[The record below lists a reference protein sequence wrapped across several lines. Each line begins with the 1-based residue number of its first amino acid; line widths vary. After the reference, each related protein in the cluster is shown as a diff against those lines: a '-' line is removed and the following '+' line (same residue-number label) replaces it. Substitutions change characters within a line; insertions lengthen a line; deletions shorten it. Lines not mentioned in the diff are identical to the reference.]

1 MSSGSSFSD
10 SGVWSFI
17 LLAAVILGSM
27 IVANII
33 KRKVKF
39 LTNSLVPVSVL
50 GGLLLLAISV
60 IVKAITGDY
69 LFNHEA
75 FSAGSSR
82 TGIETLE
89 ILTYHCLA
97 IGFIAMTL
105 RKSNGKGK
113 TRTRD
118 VINTGV
124 TTVSSYL
131 VQATVGLV
139 VTIIGSFFIK
149 KLIKASGL
157 LLAFGYGQGTGQA
170 LNYGSIY
177 EGYGFE
183 GGKSF
188 GLAVAAMGFLSA
200 SIVGVIYL
208 NSKRNKGELK
218 VRLEKSE
225 LNREKVEEEGE
236 IPMIESI
243 DKITM
248 EIALIAI
255 CYAGA
260 YGIMYVLGNLAGG
273 LKSTIYG
280 FNFLFG
286 ALMGVIL
293 KALINVLRKHNIMKR
308 DYINNF
314 LLNRI
319 SGFAFDIMIVAGIG
333 AIQIDLIADYIVVL
347 AIICVLGAL
356 ATFLYIKFV
365 SFKLFPD
372 YAHEQFLAMFGML
385 TGTASTGVILLREVD
400 PEFETPASE
409 NLVYQNFP
417 AIICGFPIMLL
428 ASYAP
433 TSDMA
438 AYICLGAVIGIF
450 IVLNI
455 FLFRSKLFGKKDK
468 TAGK

>member
-10 SGVWSFI
+10 SSVWSFI

-27 IVANII
+27 IVASII
-33 KRKVKF
+33 KRKIKF
-39 LTNSLVPVSVL
+39 LNKSLVPVSVL
-50 GGLLLLAISV
+50 GGILLLAVSV
-60 IVKAITGDY
+60 IVKAVTGEY
-69 LFNHEA
+69 LFNHEV
-75 FSAGSSR
+75 FSAGSDK

-105 RKSNGKGK
+105 RKTKGKSK
-113 TRTRD
+113 TRTMD
-118 VINTGV
+118 VINTGLTTVNSYLIQAFFGLTV
-124 TTVSSYL
+124 TTVSAIFL
-131 VQATVGLV
+131 PEL
-139 VTIIGSFFIK
+139 
-149 KLIKASGL
+149 LKASGL
-157 LLAFGYGQGTGQA
+157 LLCFGYGQGTGQA

-177 EGYGFE
+177 EGYGLI

-188 GLAVAAMGFLSA
+188 GLTVAAFGFLSA
-200 SIVGVIYL
+200 SIIGVIYL
-208 NSKRNKGELK
+208 NHKKRKGELN

-225 LNREKVEEEGE
+225 LNREKVEDEGE

-260 YGIMYVLGNLAGG
+260 YGIMFVLGNLVGG
-273 LKSTIYG
+273 LKSTVYG

-286 ALMGVIL
+286 ALMGVVL
-293 KALINVLRKHNIMKR
+293 KLIIGFLHKKGIMKR

-333 AIQIDLIADYIVVL
+333 AIQIDLIAKYVGVLLILCVV
-347 AIICVLGAL
+347 GAVV
-356 ATFLYIKFV
+356 TFIYIKLV
-365 SFKLFPD
+365 SKKLFPE
-372 YAHEQFLAMFGML
+372 YATEQFLAMFGML
-385 TGTASTGVILLREVD
+385 TGTASTGIILLREVD
-400 PEFETPASE
+400 PEFETPVSE
-409 NLVYQNFP
+409 NIVYQNFP

-433 TSDMA
+433 TSDKAVYICMA
-438 AYICLGAVIGIF
+438 A
-450 IVLNI
+450 VL
-455 FLFRSKLFGKKDK
+455 
-468 TAGK
+468 

>member
-1 MSSGSSFSD
+1 MSSGNSFSD
-10 SGVWSFI
+10 SNVWSAV
-17 LLAAVILGSM
+17 LLAAVILGSL
-27 IVANII
+27 IIANII
-33 KRKVKF
+33 KRNVKF
-39 LTNSLVPVSVL
+39 LKASLVPVSVL
-50 GGLLLLAISV
+50 GGIILLAVSMT
-60 IVKAITGDY
+60 VKALTGEY
-69 LFNHEA
+69 LFNLEM

-89 ILTYHCLA
+89 IVTYHCLA

-105 RKSNGKGK
+105 RKSGSSGKA
-113 TRTRD
+113 RTRD

-124 TTVSSYL
+124 TTVSTYL
-131 VQATVGLV
+131 VQAAAGLTVTV
-139 VTIIGSFFIK
+139 IAARFVP

-200 SIVGVIYL
+200 SIVGIFYL
-208 NSKRNKGELK
+208 NHKRRKGELT
-218 VRLEKSE
+218 VRKEINE
-225 LNREKVEEEGE
+225 LNREKVEDDGE

-248 EIALIAI
+248 EIALVAI

-260 YGIMYVLGNLAGG
+260 YGLMFLLGNVAGDM
-273 LKSTIYG
+273 KSTIYG

-293 KALINVLRKHNIMKR
+293 KLFINFLRKHKIMKR

-319 SGFAFDIMIVAGIG
+319 SGLAFDIMIVAGIG
-333 AIQIDLIADYIVVL
+333 AIQIDLITDYWFVL
-347 AIICVLGAL
+347 AIICVLGAVL
-356 ATFLYIKFV
+356 TFIYIKFV
-365 SFKLFPD
+365 CDRLFKG
-372 YAHEQFLAMFGML
+372 YANEQFLAMFGML
-385 TGTASTGVILLREVD
+385 TGTASTGIILLREVD

-417 AIICGFPIMLL
+417 AIVFGFPIMLL

-433 TSDMA
+433 RSDTA
-438 AYICLGAVIGIF
+438 AYICLGAVVAAF
-450 IVLNI
+450 AVLNI
-455 FLFRSKLFGKKDK
+455 FLFRSRLFKKK
-468 TAGK
+468 K

>member
-1 MSSGSSFSD
+1 MSSGHSFSD
-10 SGVWSFI
+10 KGVWSAI
-17 LLAAVILGSM
+17 LLAAVILGSL
-27 IVANII
+27 IIANII
-33 KRKVKF
+33 KRNVKI
-39 LTNSLVPVSVL
+39 LKNSLVPVSVL
-50 GGLLLLAISV
+50 GGAILLAVSM
-60 IVKAITGDY
+60 IVKAATGDY
-69 LFNHEA
+69 LFNLEI

-89 ILTYHCLA
+89 IVTYHCLA

-105 RKSNGKGK
+105 RKSNGSGK
-113 TRTRD
+113 SRTRD

-124 TTVSSYL
+124 TTVSTYL
-131 VQATVGLV
+131 VQATAGLA
-139 VTIIGSFFIK
+139 VTIIASRFIP

-200 SIVGVIYL
+200 SIVGVFYL
-208 NSKRNKGELK
+208 NHKRRKGELT
-218 VRLEKSE
+218 VRKEINE
-225 LNREKVEEEGE
+225 LNREKVEDDGE

-248 EIALIAI
+248 EIALVAI

-260 YGIMYVLGNLAGG
+260 YGIMYVLGNVADSMS
-273 LKSTIYG
+273 STIYG

-293 KALINVLRKHNIMKR
+293 KLLINFLRKHKIMKR

-319 SGFAFDIMIVAGIG
+319 SGLAFDIMIVAGIG
-333 AIQIDLIADYIVVL
+333 AIQIDLLADYWLVL
-347 AIICVLGAL
+347 LIIGVLGAL
-356 ATFLYIKFV
+356 LTFIYIKFV
-365 SFKLFPD
+365 SDSLFKD
-372 YAHEQFLAMFGML
+372 YANEQFLAMFGML
-385 TGTASTGVILLREVD
+385 TGTASTGIILLREVD

-417 AIICGFPIMLL
+417 AIVCGFPIMLL

-433 TSDMA
+433 KSDTA
-438 AYICLGAVIGIF
+438 VYIVLGAVIAIF
-450 IVLNI
+450 AVLNI
-455 FLFRSKLFGKKDK
+455 FLFRSRLFGKKNK
-468 TAGK
+468 

>member
-10 SGVWSFI
+10 GGVWSFI
-17 LLAAVILGSM
+17 LLAAAILGSM
-27 IVANII
+27 IVASVI

-39 LTNSLVPVSVL
+39 LSKSLVPVSVL
-50 GGLLLLAISV
+50 GGIILLIISV
-60 IVKAITGDY
+60 IVKAITGEY
-69 LFNHEA
+69 LFNHEI
-75 FSAGSSR
+75 FSAGSDKS
-82 TGIETLE
+82 GMEILE

-97 IGFIAMTL
+97 VGFIAMTL
-105 RKSNGKGK
+105 RKTKGKSK

-118 VINTGV
+118 VINTGL
-124 TTVSSYL
+124 TTVNTYL
-131 VQATVGLV
+131 VQAFVGLV
-139 VTIIGSFFIK
+139 ITSIASIFLP
-149 KLIKASGL
+149 KLLKASGL
-157 LLAFGYGQGTGQA
+157 LLCFGYGQGTGQA

-177 EGYGFE
+177 ETYGLT

-188 GLAVAAMGFLSA
+188 GLTIAAFGFLSA

-208 NSKRNKGELK
+208 NYKRRKGDLV
-218 VRLEKSE
+218 VRTEQSE
-225 LNREKVEEEGE
+225 LNREVVEEEGE

-260 YGIMYVLGNLAGG
+260 YGIMFVLGNLVGG
-273 LKSTIYG
+273 LKSTVYG

-286 ALMGVIL
+286 ALMGVVL
-293 KALINVLRKHNIMKR
+293 KAVIGLLRKKKIMKR

-333 AIQIDLIADYIVVL
+333 AIQIDLIANYIGVLCILCVV
-347 AIICVLGAL
+347 GAFV
-356 ATFLYIKFV
+356 TFLYIKFI
-365 SFKLFPD
+365 SDRLFPE
-372 YAHEQFLAMFGML
+372 YANEQFLAMFGML
-385 TGTASTGVILLREVD
+385 TGTASTGIILLREVD
-400 PEFETPASE
+400 PEFETPVSE
-409 NLVYQNFP
+409 NIVYQNFP

-433 TSDMA
+433 TSDKAVFICMA
-438 AYICLGAVIGIF
+438 AVFGIF
-450 IVLNI
+450 LVFNLI
-455 FLFRSKLFGKKDK
+455 LFRSKIFKKK
-468 TAGK
+468 EKK

>member
-10 SGVWSFI
+10 GGVWSFI
-17 LLAAVILGSM
+17 LLAAAILGSM
-27 IVANII
+27 IVASVI

-39 LTNSLVPVSVL
+39 LSKSLVPVSVL
-50 GGLLLLAISV
+50 GGIILLIISV
-60 IVKAITGDY
+60 IVKAATGEY
-69 LFNHEA
+69 LFNHQI
-75 FSAGSSR
+75 FSAGSDKS
-82 TGIETLE
+82 GIEILE

-97 IGFIAMTL
+97 VGFIAMTL
-105 RKSNGKGK
+105 RKTRGKSK

-118 VINTGV
+118 VLNTGL
-124 TTVSSYL
+124 TTVNTYL
-131 VQATVGLV
+131 IQALSGLIITTVAAIFLP
-139 VTIIGSFFIK
+139 
-149 KLIKASGL
+149 KLLKASGL
-157 LLAFGYGQGTGQA
+157 LLCFGYGQGTGQA

-177 EGYGFE
+177 ETYGFT

-188 GLAVAAMGFLSA
+188 GLTVAAFGFLSA

-208 NSKRNKGELK
+208 NYKRRKGDLVVRTELN
-218 VRLEKSE
+218 E
-225 LNREKVEEEGE
+225 LNREVVEDEGE

-260 YGIMYVLGNLAGG
+260 YGIMFVLGNLVGG

-286 ALMGVIL
+286 ALMGVVL
-293 KALINVLRKHNIMKR
+293 KAIIGLLRKKGIMKR

-333 AIQIDLIADYIVVL
+333 AIQIDLIANYIGVLCILCVV
-347 AIICVLGAL
+347 GAL
-356 ATFLYIKFV
+356 VTFIYVKFV
-365 SFKLFPD
+365 SDRLFPE
-372 YAHEQFLAMFGML
+372 YRHEQFLAMFGML
-385 TGTASTGVILLREVD
+385 TGTASTGIILLREVD
-400 PEFETPASE
+400 PEFETPVSE
-409 NLVYQNFP
+409 NIVYQNFP

-433 TSDMA
+433 TSDKAVFICMA
-438 AYICLGAVIGIF
+438 AVFGIF
-450 IVLNI
+450 LAFNLI
-455 FLFRSKLFGKKDK
+455 LFRSKIFKKK
-468 TAGK
+468 K

>member
-1 MSSGSSFSD
+1 MSSGQSFSD
-10 SGVWSFI
+10 GAVWSAV
-17 LLAAVILGSM
+17 LLSAVILGSL

-33 KRKVKF
+33 KRNVK
-39 LTNSLVPVSVL
+39 LLKKSLVPVSVL
-50 GGLLLLAISV
+50 GGIILLIISV
-60 IVKAITGDY
+60 IVKAATGDY
-69 LFNHEA
+69 LFNLEV
-75 FSAGSSR
+75 FRAGSSR

-89 ILTYHCLA
+89 IVTYHCLA

-105 RKSNGKGK
+105 RKSSSSGK

-124 TTVSSYL
+124 TTVSTYL
-131 VQATVGLV
+131 VQATVGLI
-139 VTIIGSFFIK
+139 VTIIAANFVP
-149 KLIKASGL
+149 KLIKAAGL

-188 GLAVAAMGFLSA
+188 GLTVAAMGFLSA
-200 SIVGVIYL
+200 SLVGIFYL
-208 NSKRNKGELK
+208 NHKRKKGELT
-218 VRLEKSE
+218 VREEINE
-225 LNREKVEEEGE
+225 LNREKVEDDGE

-248 EIALIAI
+248 EIALVAI

-260 YGIMYVLGNLAGG
+260 YGIMYLLGNVAGG

-293 KALINVLRKHNIMKR
+293 KLLINFLRKKKIMKR

-319 SGFAFDIMIVAGIG
+319 SGLAFDIMIVAGIG
-333 AIQIDLIADYIVVL
+333 AIQIDLITDYWFVL
-347 AIICVLGAL
+347 VLICVLGAGL
-356 ATFLYIKFV
+356 TFAYIKLV
-365 SFKLFPD
+365 SDKLFPD
-372 YAHEQFLAMFGML
+372 YANEQFLAMFGML

-417 AIICGFPIMLL
+417 AIVCGFPIMLL

-433 TSDMA
+433 QSDMA
-438 AYICLGAVIGIF
+438 VYICLGAVVAIF
-450 IVLNI
+450 VVLNI
-455 FLFRSKLFGKKDK
+455 FLFRSKLFKKK
-468 TAGK
+468 

>member
-10 SGVWSFI
+10 GGVWSFI
-17 LLAAVILGSM
+17 LLAAAILGSM
-27 IVANII
+27 IVASVI

-39 LTNSLVPVSVL
+39 LSKSLVPVSVL
-50 GGLLLLAISV
+50 GGIILLIISV
-60 IVKAITGDY
+60 IVKAITGEY
-69 LFNHEA
+69 LFNHEI
-75 FSAGSSR
+75 FSAGSDKS
-82 TGIETLE
+82 GMEIME

-97 IGFIAMTL
+97 VGFIAMTL
-105 RKSNGKGK
+105 RKTKGKSK

-118 VINTGV
+118 VINTGL
-124 TTVSSYL
+124 TTVNTYL
-131 VQATVGLV
+131 VQAFVGLV
-139 VTIIGSFFIK
+139 ITTIASIFLP
-149 KLIKASGL
+149 KLLKASGL
-157 LLAFGYGQGTGQA
+157 LLCFGYGQGTGQA

-177 EGYGFE
+177 ETYGLT

-188 GLAVAAMGFLSA
+188 GLTIAAFGFLSA

-208 NSKRNKGELK
+208 NYKRRKGDLV
-218 VRLEKSE
+218 VRTEQSE
-225 LNREKVEEEGE
+225 LNREVVEEEGE

-260 YGIMYVLGNLAGG
+260 YGIMFVLGNLVGG
-273 LKSTIYG
+273 LKSTVYG

-286 ALMGVIL
+286 ALMGVVL
-293 KALINVLRKHNIMKR
+293 KAIIGFLRKKKIMKR

-333 AIQIDLIADYIVVL
+333 AIQIDLIANYIGVLCILCVV
-347 AIICVLGAL
+347 GAFV
-356 ATFLYIKFV
+356 TFLYIKFI
-365 SFKLFPD
+365 SDRLFPE
-372 YAHEQFLAMFGML
+372 YANEQFLAMFGML
-385 TGTASTGVILLREVD
+385 TGTASTGIILLREVD
-400 PEFETPASE
+400 PEFETPVSE
-409 NLVYQNFP
+409 NIVYQNFP

-433 TSDMA
+433 TSDKAVFICMA
-438 AYICLGAVIGIF
+438 AVFGIF
-450 IVLNI
+450 LVFNLI
-455 FLFRSKLFGKKDK
+455 LFRSKIFKKK
-468 TAGK
+468 EKK